1 MDLWYSQKNAN
12 FVSLSL
18 TKIRKNEQKFKN
30 NRIRKH
36 DTNFKDLPS
45 PSVWT
50 S

>member
-1 MDLWYSQKNAN
+1 MTFTKNAN

-18 TKIRKNEQKFKN
+18 TQIRKNEQKLKN
-30 NRIRKH
+30 NLIRKH